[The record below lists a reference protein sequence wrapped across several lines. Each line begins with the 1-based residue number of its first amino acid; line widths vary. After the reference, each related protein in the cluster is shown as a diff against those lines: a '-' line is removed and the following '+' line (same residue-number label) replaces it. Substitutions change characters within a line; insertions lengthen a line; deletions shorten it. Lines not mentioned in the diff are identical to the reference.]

1 MDLPEKPLEGREE
14 EVGVIGLERPNEG
27 VLENRLVQDLLC
39 NAGGGGGRVERRG
52 ATKGVV
58 KLQRPVRLAVLV
70 LPWPRLEGLEELEPG
85 GFLISLVVCLVHDG
99 RVLRCR
105 KKGFL
110 QKWMRGYG
118 LLTSAA
124 GSAGF
129 AGGPWDEAVGFAR
142 SPHERLRVLYAVPF
156 GRLTT

>member
-1 MDLPEKPLEGREE
+1 M
-14 EVGVIGLERPNEG
+14 
-27 VLENRLVQDLLC
+27 
-39 NAGGGGGRVERRG
+39 G
-52 ATKGVV
+52 ACSDF
-58 KLQRPVRLAVLV
+58 
-70 LPWPRLEGLEELEPG
+70 E
-85 GFLISLVVCLVHDG
+85 
-99 RVLRCR
+99 

-142 SPHERLRVLYAVPF
+142 SPHERLRVLYAEPF
-156 GRLTT
+156 GRLKT